1 MGGMGATGSATDL
14 TGRLLV
20 ATPELVG
27 PEFERTVILVLEHA
41 PASGALGVVLNRPLG
56 VPVAAQLPRWA
67 GCDVLAEPAVLFCGG
82 PVRDDSVLVLAVA
95 HLGAELGD
103 LRPVASRLVV
113 LPVSVGPAQAQSWS
127 EGVRVFAGYAG
138 WGRGQLEGE
147 LAAGYWYVVD
157 SEPSDVVQADPA
169 RLWRS
174 VLRRQRGVHSPL
186 ALVATWTADPELN

>member
-1 MGGMGATGSATDL
+1 MGPIGSATGL

-41 PASGALGVVLNRPLG
+41 PQSGALGVVLNRPMG
-56 VPVAAQLPRWA
+56 VPVVAELPGWA
-67 GCDVLAEPAVLFCGG
+67 GCDVLAEPAVLFSGG
-82 PVRDDSVLVLAVA
+82 PVEDDSVLVLALA
-95 HLGAELGD
+95 HPGAELGG
-103 LRPVASRLVV
+103 LRPVGSRLVV
-113 LPVSVGPAQAQSWS
+113 VPVSVAPDEAQRWS

-157 SEPSDVVQADPA
+157 SEPSDLVDAEPS
-169 RLWRS
+169 RLWRA
-174 VLRRQRGVHSPL
+174 VLRRQRGVQSLL
-186 ALVATWTADPELN
+186 ALVATWTPDPELN